1 MRQGG
6 YLVVSELSWIE
17 PDAPDELRTYLEGQY
32 PAIKNTAE
40 NMEIIRQADYDEVAS
55 FVLPESGWWDDFYNP
70 LQRRIDQLRHKYA
83 GNLQASMV
91 LDDGQLGNRYVQEVF
106 AILRLRLLLDAD
118 EIGTC
123 RLHLVRTTKCVN

>member
-91 LDDGQLGNRYVQEVF
+91 LDDGQLEIDMYKKYSPYYGYVFYLMQ
-106 AILRLRLLLDAD
+106 
-118 EIGTC
+118 
-123 RLHLVRTTKCVN
+123 TK